1 MRLSKYE
8 QETIINFNAGE
19 KMASLYTRDKD
30 VMEKMDS
37 MVEKYPEI
45 YQLTKETEIDKTYR
59 FPKSYLNCRKPRQ
72 VTNEVRDS
80 RRDRMITFNTK
91 G

>member
-19 KMASLYTRDKD
+19 KMASLYTRDRD
-30 VMEKMDS
+30 VMTKMDS

-45 YQLTKETEIDKTYR
+45 YQLTKETEIDKTYQ
-59 FPKSYLNCRKPRQ
+59 FPKAYLNYRKPRQ